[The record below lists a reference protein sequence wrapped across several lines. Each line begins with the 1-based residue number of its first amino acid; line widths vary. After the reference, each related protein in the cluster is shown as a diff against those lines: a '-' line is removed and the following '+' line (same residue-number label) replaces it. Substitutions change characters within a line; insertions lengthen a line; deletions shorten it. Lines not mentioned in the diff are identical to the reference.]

1 MKFQKVEGQFQD
13 KKNRDQFD
21 FFFLNLGINLKVL
34 KNYRG

>member
-21 FFFLNLGINLKVL
+21 FFFKFRDQFESFEKL
-34 KNYRG
+34 